1 LGPSSLTYAIFFHEG
16 KLVRNAHSLTTMVA
30 PLVSIALNKPT
41 VTCLSSKLLFDRNL
55 TTNTS
60 CALINIHRSKVH
72 VVERHGANA
81 SCTYV
86 NKVFS
91 TKIGRTSSTNTLFDK
106 KQTLGIT
113 YKPFGVTKWIQ
124 LFSLAKKPFIT
135 YNLSSSKKANWVS
148 WSFVNWF
155 VKEKKSK
162 NYNWGKMRVFNG

>member
-1 LGPSSLTYAIFFHEG
+1 MHFFFHEG

-41 VTCLSSKLLFDRNL
+41 VTCLSSKLLFNRKL

-60 CALINIHRSKVH
+60 CALIDIHRSKVH
-72 VVERHGANA
+72 VVERHVANA

-86 NKVFS
+86 NKVFC
-91 TKIGRTSSTNTLFDK
+91 TKVGRTFSTNTLFDK

-113 YKPFGVTKWIQ
+113 YKLFGVTKWIL

-135 YNLSSSKKANWVS
+135 YNLSSSKKAIWVS
-148 WSFVNWF
+148 WSFVNWS
-155 VKEKKSK
+155 VEEKKSK
-162 NYNWGKMRVFNG
+162 NCNWGKMKVFSG